1 MIFTQS
7 IISPAMNK
15 ATGSFRLSPPSPP
28 FLPLC
33 HPPQPPLFSSLTP
46 SSSVSATSPGIH
58 LHPHLCISEHL
69 GLLLPTSLLL
79 PLPRDSHSLN
89 TNDRD
94 LQCPGSVQVCSPVRH
109 HLPLPEGEE
118 LCGLGGGGSRLQGFG
133 GGAVRR
139 WGGARNWLLPSFL
152 PLLLGTWMAL

>member
-15 ATGSFRLSPPSPP
+15 ATGSFCISPPSPP

-46 SSSVSATSPGIH
+46 SSSVSATSPGIR
-58 LHPHLCISEHL
+58 LHPHLCNSELL
-69 GLLLPTSLLL
+69 GLLLPTSL
-79 PLPRDSHSLN
+79 PLPGDSHSLN

-94 LQCPGSVQVCSPVRH
+94 LQCPGLSSGLLPSSAIICLCLKVRNSAG
-109 HLPLPEGEE
+109 LEVVGAAFKA
-118 LCGLGGGGSRLQGFG
+118 LGGGR
-133 GGAVRR
+133 VRR
-139 WGGARNWLLPSFL
+139 WGGARNWLLPSSL
-152 PLLLGTWMAL
+152 PLLLGTWMDL